1 MGASAADVIG
11 GSSIVVA
18 DSDGQAVFQLR
29 SEGLKE
35 GGIIVDKYN
44 TGSTLRENCLKS
56 LELTKVSILV
66 HLSIELHCDLVR
78 LGRVNVV

>member
-11 GSSIVVA
+11 GSSVVVA
-18 DSDGQAVFQLR
+18 DSDGQVVFQLR
-29 SEGLKE
+29 SEGLQE